1 VVNLFLKDT
10 TPQHD
15 PCPYCGSQD
24 IDMTIGGIIIGNRAA
39 NIWHCNACGQNFE
52 EIDDEL

>member
-1 VVNLFLKDT
+1 LFLKDT